1 MLSPLPSE
9 VPWTCGILCLSKGHV
24 SLLKFFLN
32 TGRLRSAGS
41 GCRNPFPTF
50 FATMRPSDSP
60 AASAR
65 LRFAL
70 GVALPVAQALVLCPV
85 VNFPPRDRPSDRLPP
100 TARRRGSPVLRRPDS
115 PTGQSGVSQVTGPS
129 SSAVPQSTTP
139 PVSLRLAYSASGN
152 AAFRVGDPLS
162 IRNEG
167 FEAAF
172 LRPTRS
178 PDYASTAPSRI
189 QLQVWLPA
197 CWLRFD
203 WVGLAPTGRLIRVL
217 VYILTS
223 SPTGIA
229 WSLPPT
235 PHVGPF
241 NCPSL
246 PRPSSARATPGL
258 PEPPVRPP
266 TPGS

>member
-1 MLSPLPSE
+1 MQRSCFPPKVLSQHWPPSLRWVQ
-9 VPWTCGILCLSKGHV
+9 VP
-24 SLLKFFLN
+24 
-32 TGRLRSAGS
+32 
-41 GCRNPFPTF
+41 NPFPTII
-50 FATMRPSDSP
+50 ATTRPSDSP

-70 GVALPVAQALVLCPV
+70 GHALPVAQVLILCTSTSSS
-85 VNFPPRDRPSDRLPP
+85 RGRPSGRLQP
-100 TARRRGSPVLRRPDS
+100 TARRRGSPVLRRPDL

-129 SSAVPQSTTP
+129 SSAVPQSSTP
-139 PVSLRLAYSASGN
+139 PVPLRLAISASGS
-152 AAFRVGDPLS
+152 AAFRVGEPLS

-189 QLQVWLPA
+189 QLQVWLPV
-197 CWLRFD
+197 CWLHFD

-217 VYILTS
+217 VYIQTS

-229 WSLPPT
+229 WSLPTKPLSYSFPT
-235 PHVGPF
+235 TWASTCDIWSWGLNSTILTASSTTTV
-241 NCPSL
+241 CPE
-246 PRPSSARATPGL
+246 GQ
-258 PEPPVRPP
+258 
-266 TPGS
+266 

>member
-1 MLSPLPSE
+1 LSEQRSCFPPKVLSQHWPPLLRWVRVPS
-9 VPWTCGILCLSKGHV
+9 
-24 SLLKFFLN
+24 
-32 TGRLRSAGS
+32 
-41 GCRNPFPTF
+41 PFPTF
-50 FATMRPSDSP
+50 IARMRPSDSP

-70 GVALPVAQALVLCPV
+70 GSALPVAQALVLCPV
-85 VNFPPRDRPSDRLPP
+85 AFTPRGRPSVRLQP
-100 TARRRGSPVLRRPDS
+100 TARRRGSPVLRHPDL
-115 PTGQSGVSQVTGPS
+115 PTGQSGVSRVTGPS
-129 SSAVPQSTTP
+129 SSAVPQSSTP
-139 PVSLRLAYSASGN
+139 PVPLRLAFSASGSV
-152 AAFRVGDPLS
+152 AFRVGEPLS

-197 CWLRFD
+197 CWLRFG
-203 WVGLAPTGRLIRVL
+203 WVGLAPTGRLFRVS
-217 VYILTS
+217 VYIPTS

-235 PHVGPF
+235 PLGGALGAKTP
-241 NCPSL
+241 
-246 PRPSSARATPGL
+246 ARKRG
-258 PEPPVRPP
+258 RW
-266 TPGS
+266 GWSRGG